1 MFLVVRGARQRA
13 RRRALGE
20 TRCSFPL
27 KNPYVPNA
35 STPAGPASDD
45 DLFQAAPA
53 CRRSTLSPAVRFAI
67 FFGVLFALKLGLPYT
82 PLSAALQVL
91 VLAATATV
99 LVWRFWWACGESK
112 RGGIL
117 LLAILWIAALAKI
130 AMQ

>member
-1 MFLVVRGARQRA
+1 MPI
-13 RRRALGE
+13 
-20 TRCSFPL
+20 S
-27 KNPYVPNA
+27 
-35 STPAGPASDD
+35 STSADPASDD
-45 DLFQAAPA
+45 DLFRPAPA
-53 CRRSTLSPAVRFAI
+53 CRRSSLSPQVRFAI
-67 FFGVLFALKLGLPYT
+67 FFGVLFALKLTLPYT

-130 AMQ
+130 AMQEKHFLSPVHLPCTASSGSPFSPR